1 MPQVAATDVAKNFG
15 EWHEKAMQEPV
26 VITKH
31 GRESAVL
38 LSAESFHK
46 LIDGYREVV
55 PVADLEAA
63 VAASIEDS
71 EIPEAYRWNSDDDD
85 DVSDERRGSGR

>member
-38 LSAESFHK
+38 MSAESFHR

-55 PVADLEAA
+55 PVEDLEAA
-63 VAASIEDS
+63 VADAVEDS
-71 EIPEAYRWNSDDDD
+71 EIPQEYRWESTDDR
-85 DVSDERRGSGR
+85 VSDEQRGSGR

>member
-1 MPQVAATDVAKNFG
+1 MPKVAATDVAKNFG

-31 GRESAVL
+31 GRASAVL

-63 VAASIEDS
+63 VAIEES
-71 EIPEAYRWNSDDDD
+71 EIPEAYRWDSTDD

>member
-31 GRESAVL
+31 GREKRGADVRGGI
-38 LSAESFHK
+38 HK

-55 PVADLEAA
+55 PVAELEAA
-63 VAASIEDS
+63 VADAIEES
-71 EIPEAYRWNSDDDD
+71 EIPEAYRWESTDD

>member
-1 MPQVAATDVAKNFG
+1 MSQAAATEVAKNFG
-15 EWHEKAMQEPV
+15 EWHEKAMREPV

-38 LSAESFHK
+38 MSAEVFHK
-46 LIDGYREVV
+46 LLDGYREVV

-63 VAASIEDS
+63 VAESIANS
-71 EIPEAYRWNSDDDD
+71 EIPEEYRWNIDD
-85 DVSDERRGSGR
+85 DVPDQRRGMGLR